1 MWIAGYTRKRWINGK
16 ASARS
21 RGGRRIYTR
30 LAQRR
35 SSAAPATARLV
46 ISDLRVLRRVN
57 DMKIE
62 KGMCLNEVGALM
74 YCSETIMVNARA
86 EHNLATYFPSV
97 RWSSLTSGSYE
108 RGIDHTIYRYP
119 P

>member
-1 MWIAGYTRKRWINGK
+1 MWIADCTRERWIIGK

-21 RGGRRIYTR
+21 RGGCRIYTR

-46 ISDLRVLRRVN
+46 ISNLRVLRRVN

-62 KGMCLNEVGALM
+62 KGVCLNEVGALM
-74 YCSETIMVNARA
+74 YCSEKITVNARV
-86 EHNLATYFPSV
+86 EHNLVTYFPIV

-108 RGIDHTIYRYP
+108 
-119 P
+119 